1 MKKLFKYTLLGIF
14 SIFIFMN
21 ISWTTGRKYAK
32 IKDFNLC
39 HKERT
44 IKEHWSYKQL
54 NKLTDS
60 ELKNACTN
68 PSDKNYITVKSGTF
82 ELRDGNTRVF
92 LMKERG
98 FEDFQVPY
106 DEINTGNFCDFY

>member
-1 MKKLFKYTLLGIF
+1 MLKLKI
-14 SIFIFMN
+14 SIFAIKNERLKN
-21 ISWTTGRKYAK
+21 IGLT
-32 IKDFNLC
+32 
-39 HKERT
+39 
-44 IKEHWSYKQL
+44 